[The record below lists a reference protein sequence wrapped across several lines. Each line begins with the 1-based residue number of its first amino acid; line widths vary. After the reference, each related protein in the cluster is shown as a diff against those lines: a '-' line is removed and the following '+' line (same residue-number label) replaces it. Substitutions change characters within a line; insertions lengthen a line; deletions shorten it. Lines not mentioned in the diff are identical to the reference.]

1 MLRKIEAVIKK
12 AVGGKVQVFVTTSE
26 KPEFGDYSTN
36 IAFSLA
42 KEKSF
47 RQAKGKKFPAEIA
60 GDLVKKIQNS
70 DKKRFFEKVESTGG
84 FVNLWVSKKVLI
96 GELGSLLKTKS
107 YNPKAKRL
115 KINLEFISANPT
127 GPLTMANGRGGF
139 LGDTLAKIL
148 EVAGHKVTR
157 EYYINDAGNQ
167 IRLLGDSILA
177 VLGKVLERDEHYQG
191 AYIKDLADVLKS
203 KILSSTGEKKLDSEA
218 IGRLAAAE
226 LLKQIKISLKN
237 SGIEFNNWF
246 SEYENLHKKDELKKV
261 LALLEKKGLVE
272 KKEGAVWLKQF
283 VIGGLFARPDS
294 KKESGLGL
302 KTSDIAD
309 PDATVGAGEKDRV
322 LVKSDGKPTYFLS
335 DLAYHYDKFVKRKFD
350 LAVDIWGADHHG
362 YVARLQSGVKALG
375 IDSDRLKIIITQ
387 LVRLIEDGKEVRMSK
402 RKGDFITLD
411 ELIEEL
417 GGKPSSAKA
426 SAGRDA
432 ARFFFLMHTPDSH
445 MDFDLALAKERSL
458 KNPVYYVQYAYVRAF
473 NILKRADAESKISD
487 LKSLSKES
495 ELALIKELV
504 KFPDMVLQIAEDY
517 QVSRLAR
524 YAMSVARAFNNFY
537 EKERVIGENG
547 EVLPERLALV
557 TVFKDI
563 FARVFAL
570 LGIDAPEKM

>member
-42 KEKSF
+42 KEKTF
-47 RQAKGKKFPAEIA
+47 RQAQGKKFPAEIA

-237 SGIEFNNWF
+237 SGLEFNNWF

-272 KKEGAVWLKQF
+272 KKEGAVWLKT
-283 VIGGLFARPDS
+283 G
-294 KKESGLGL
+294 
-302 KTSDIAD
+302 DIAD
-309 PDATVGAGEKDRV
+309 EKDRV

-362 YVARLQSGVKALG
+362 YVARLKSGVKALG

-387 LVRLIEDGKEVRMSK
+387 LVRLVEDGKEVRMSK

-411 ELIEEL
+411 ALIEEV

-504 KFPDMVLQIAEDY
+504 KFPDMVLQI
-517 QVSRLAR
+517 
-524 YAMSVARAFNNFY
+524 
-537 EKERVIGENG
+537 
-547 EVLPERLALV
+547 
-557 TVFKDI
+557 
-563 FARVFAL
+563 
-570 LGIDAPEKM
+570 

>member
-42 KEKSF
+42 KEKTF
-47 RQAKGKKFPAEIA
+47 RQAQGKKFPAEIA

-272 KKEGAVWLKQF
+272 KKEGAVWLKT
-283 VIGGLFARPDS
+283 G
-294 KKESGLGL
+294 
-302 KTSDIAD
+302 DIAD
-309 PDATVGAGEKDRV
+309 PDAAVGAGEKDRV
-322 LVKSDGKPTYFLS
+322 LVKSDGKPTYFLA

-411 ELIEEL
+411 ELIREV
-417 GGKPSSAKA
+417 GK
-426 SAGRDA
+426 DA

>member
-42 KEKSF
+42 KEKTF
-47 RQAKGKKFPAEIA
+47 RQAQGKKFPAEIA

-203 KILSSTGEKKLDSEA
+203 KILSSAGEKKLDSEA
-218 IGRLAAAE
+218 IGRVAAAG

-309 PDATVGAGEKDRV
+309 PHAT
-322 LVKSDGKPTYFLS
+322 
-335 DLAYHYDKFVKRKFD
+335 
-350 LAVDIWGADHHG
+350 
-362 YVARLQSGVKALG
+362 
-375 IDSDRLKIIITQ
+375 
-387 LVRLIEDGKEVRMSK
+387 
-402 RKGDFITLD
+402 
-411 ELIEEL
+411 
-417 GGKPSSAKA
+417 
-426 SAGRDA
+426 GR
-432 ARFFFLMHTPDSH
+432 
-445 MDFDLALAKERSL
+445 
-458 KNPVYYVQYAYVRAF
+458 
-473 NILKRADAESKISD
+473 
-487 LKSLSKES
+487 
-495 ELALIKELV
+495 
-504 KFPDMVLQIAEDY
+504 
-517 QVSRLAR
+517 
-524 YAMSVARAFNNFY
+524 
-537 EKERVIGENG
+537 
-547 EVLPERLALV
+547 
-557 TVFKDI
+557 
-563 FARVFAL
+563 
-570 LGIDAPEKM
+570 